1 MRFGAKSKQVSLSRL
16 YNIYHRKLYWYKT
29 VAILP
34 GRRYKIAKK
43 PWIEEE
49 L

>member
-34 GRRYKIAKK
+34 VRRYKIAKK